1 MLKEQL
7 TALKTAAAGRIPA
20 DTLKIM
26 LASRTRL
33 AASGILETAISTG
46 DRLPDFSLAAAG
58 AQTVALDRLRRQGP
72 VIIHLYRGVW

>member
-7 TALKTAAAGRIPA
+7 ASLKTAAAQKLPA

-33 AASGILETAISTG
+33 AASGILETAISSKE
-46 DRLPDFSLAAAG
+46 RLPDFSLAAPG
-58 AQTVALDRLRRQGP
+58 GQRVVLDRLRRQGP
-72 VIIHLYRGVW
+72 VIIHLYRGAW